1 MTSRVLLFRWR
12 YWMLR
17 SCSSR
22 WRRVRH
28 GLYWPALH
36 RGEWQCHI
44 IKDIILITRHAR
56 GCLALQNSIWKDYEV
71 DAYLVVF
78 SITDRRS
85 FEKADEF
92 VLNIR
97 KEGHTSEAIII
108 VANKSDL
115 VRSRMVAEDG
125 TYVTNSSA
133 SLSNSNWY
141 AQWPWYLYR
150 IAMIKCIECK
160 GRKFA
165 ELYWANVWIGFRLKG
180 CCFVASN

>member
-1 MTSRVLLFRWR
+1 M
-12 YWMLR
+12 
-17 SCSSR
+17 
-22 WRRVRH
+22 
-28 GLYWPALH
+28 
-36 RGEWQCHI
+36 
-44 IKDIILITRHAR
+44 
-56 GCLALQNSIWKDYEV
+56 QNGIWKDYEV

-133 SLSNSNWY
+133 FLEQPLICTVTVVP
-141 AQWPWYLYR
+141 A
-150 IAMIKCIECK
+150 
-160 GRKFA
+160 
-165 ELYWANVWIGFRLKG
+165 
-180 CCFVASN
+180 